1 MRMRIPKDT
10 MIAVVDGAKLSFFQN
25 TGDEQNPKL
34 KPVATGD
41 IDTDNKSGGVGHA
54 SSSANPDDN
63 TQDEDGFVAGV
74 VAKLNDRAVTGKL
87 KSLIIIAAP
96 RALGE
101 MRKHYHAKL
110 KEALIGELSKDLTGQ
125 SSDDILKAIAAG

>member
-1 MRMRIPKDT
+1 MQIPKGT
-10 MIAVVDGAKLSFFQN
+10 MVAVVDGAKLSVFRN
-25 TGDEQNPKL
+25 TGDEKNPSL
-34 KPVATGD
+34 EPVATGD
-41 IDTDNKSGGVGHA
+41 IDTSNKSGGVGHA

-63 TQDEDGFVAGV
+63 TQDEDGFVTGV
-74 VAKLNDRAVTGKL
+74 VAALNEKAVTGKL
-87 KSLIIIAAP
+87 TSLVIVAAP

-110 KEALIGELSKDLTGQ
+110 SQALIGELSKDLTGQ

>member
-1 MRMRIPKDT
+1 M
-10 MIAVVDGAKLSFFQN
+10 
-25 TGDEQNPKL
+25 
-34 KPVATGD
+34 ATGD

-87 KSLIIIAAP
+87 KSLVIIAAP

>member
-1 MRMRIPKDT
+1 MRIPKDT
-10 MIAVVDGAKLSFFQN
+10 MVAVVDGAKLSLFQN

-34 KPVATGD
+34 KPVTIGD

-74 VAKLNDRAVTGKL
+74 VAELNNRAVTGKL
-87 KSLIIIAAP
+87 KSLVIIAAP

-101 MRKHYHAKL
+101 MRKHYPVSYTH
-110 KEALIGELSKDLTGQ
+110 LTLPTKR
-125 SSDDILKAIAAG
+125 IV